1 MTTNLYRHLTDL
13 MPGVAGLT
21 APTVA
26 GTVTV
31 VHDDG
36 TATVTLP
43 GGGFVRVRNPDGKT
57 VTASV
62 FVQSGAIV
70 GDAPDLTPV
79 SIFI

>member
-1 MTTNLYRHLTDL
+1 MTTNLYRRLADL
-13 MPGVAGLT
+13 MPGVAGPA
-21 APTVA
+21 APTLA

-31 VHDDG
+31 VHGDG
-36 TATVTLP
+36 TATVAMP

-57 VTASV
+57 VSDSV

-70 GDAPDLTPV
+70 GDAPALTPV